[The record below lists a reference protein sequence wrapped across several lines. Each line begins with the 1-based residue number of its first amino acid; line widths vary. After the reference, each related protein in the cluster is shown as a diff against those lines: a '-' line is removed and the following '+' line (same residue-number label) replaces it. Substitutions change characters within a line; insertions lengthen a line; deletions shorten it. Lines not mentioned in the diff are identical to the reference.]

1 MKYTLRGKVARSHP
15 YSLDKTLTVEG
26 TAAESKSTGEAIE
39 KVRKTLSDLFKAHS
53 ESTKNPHKVTKE
65 QLVSSNA
72 VKKSSTLI
80 VGAHPDNTSI
90 YSECQIMCSSQEDGS
105 LIFSCIET
113 PTVDV
118 MANVIILD

>member
-1 MKYTLRGKVARSHP
+1 MANASIMTAFERMWHHVTSALNNKSDITHNHDEKYQYQH
-15 YSLDKTLTVEG
+15 G
-26 TAAESKSTGEAIE
+26 TIS
-39 KVRKTLSDLFKAHS
+39 VTLSATGWS
-53 ESTKNPHKVTKE
+53 NRE